1 MLRPVSHRLQLVQN
15 RPRPEVRQP
24 LLLRFIRPRSFV
36 LAREAILGQLFIKV
50 TVLALRVKVFKHVS
64 FHQIR
69 RRVQRPVPRLN
80 LSHDSKPRAPSHLR
94 HEVRV
99 IDVRPIRARE
109 RRSDVHVQRR
119 LASRAA
125 VRFLLIPIAAADV
138 RVVVAVIAL
147 AVAHV
152 DPARRVVARRASRV
166 ARRLARARRRVRA
179 RRGVATRAA
188 TTRA

>member
-80 LSHDSKPRAPSHLR
+80 LSHDSKPRAPAHLG

-119 LASRAA
+119 LASRAV
-125 VRFLLIPIAAADV
+125 VRFLRIPIAAADV

-147 AVAHV
+147 AVAH
-152 DPARRVVARRASRV
+152 PGARRARRSTGASSLVARRVARRARV
-166 ARRLARARRRVRA
+166 ASRCPERR
-179 RRGVATRAA
+179 A